1 MNYQNLLNTSRAH
14 LHQYPVDNQIFS
26 LLIFT
31 SGAEW
36 MMNRMNEMDSQKRVF
51 DNSISYEKYGYFKY
65 GICLFAFFIMG
76 VLMSLKSL
84 YLLPLAIL
92 VFYIFEI
99 HFLFLFPLSIDKV
112 KNPIKES
119 IQMTYRIGIF
129 SALKTVIPIGFFM
142 MLGLLNFRN
151 PLKNWYL
158 GCLSILIWYMHERK

>member
-36 MMNRMNEMDSQKRVF
+36 MMIRMNEMDSQKRVF

-65 GICLFAFFIMG
+65 GLCLFAFFIMG

-99 HFLFLFPLSIDKV
+99 HFLFLFPFF
-112 KNPIKES
+112 
-119 IQMTYRIGIF
+119 F
-129 SALKTVIPIGFFM
+129 SFVLFFSH
-142 MLGLLNFRN
+142 
-151 PLKNWYL
+151 PT
-158 GCLSILIWYMHERK
+158 S